1 MTDQIVRYPASFAN
15 YSEGLSVE
23 GPGRWIFVAGQV
35 ALGPDNKLVPGTL
48 AEQTD
53 LTFDHV
59 ERVLKRAGAELT
71 DVVRITVFLTSLDD
85 YADFSEVRSK
95 RFGDVPPTSAVM
107 QVAGLMLDAAIEI
120 EAVAFVPE
128 R

>member
-1 MTDQIVRYPASFAN
+1 MTDPIVRYPASFAK

-35 ALGPDNKLVPGTL
+35 ALGPDNQLVPGSL
-48 AEQTD
+48 AEQSE
-53 LTFDHV
+53 LTFDHI
-59 ERVLKRAGAELT
+59 ERVLDGAGAALT
-71 DVVRITVFLTSLDD
+71 DVVKITVFLTSLGE
-85 YADFSEVRSK
+85 YADFSAVRSK
-95 RFGDVPPTSAVM
+95 RFGESPPASAVV